1 MSDSLSPVPFF
12 EHVAAFAATRFQT
25 APLQTFLT
33 LVTIYL
39 LSIVVTVYLV
49 ICYWPLS
56 DPAPVT
62 PRSRRC
68 ACRSANAADAI
79 DATDAGTTPHR
90 TPTKKTD

>member
-33 LVTIYL
+33 LVAIHL

-49 ICYWPLS
+49 ISHWPLS
-56 DPAPVT
+56 DPESVT
-62 PRSRRC
+62 PQSRRC
-68 ACRSANAADAI
+68 KCRSANAAGAI
-79 DATDAGTTPHR
+79 DATNAGTTTHR
-90 TPTKKTD
+90 TPTKKTN